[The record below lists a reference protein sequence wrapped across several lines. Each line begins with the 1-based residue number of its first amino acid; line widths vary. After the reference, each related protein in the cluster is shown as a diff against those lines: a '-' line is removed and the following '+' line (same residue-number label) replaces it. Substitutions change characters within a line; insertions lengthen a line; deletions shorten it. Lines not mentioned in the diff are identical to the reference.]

1 MKEKEGLCRC
11 LCAEREG
18 EQTTLA
24 NESGGDGD
32 EEAAREVEGEKE
44 TKNMGGSEVERD
56 LVPVWQMC
64 FFYTSSVG
72 SPLHGNT
79 FDLEQC
85 VTDYEKCVCV
95 CLQTDREYVC
105 VQIIICPMF
114 ILCIC
119 HSRHIA
125 CCIIN
130 LY

>member
-95 CLQTDREYVC
+95 CRQTESMCVSKSLYVLCLFC
-105 VQIIICPMF
+105 VSATADIS
-114 ILCIC
+114 
-119 HSRHIA
+119 HAVS
-125 CCIIN
+125 
-130 LY
+130 